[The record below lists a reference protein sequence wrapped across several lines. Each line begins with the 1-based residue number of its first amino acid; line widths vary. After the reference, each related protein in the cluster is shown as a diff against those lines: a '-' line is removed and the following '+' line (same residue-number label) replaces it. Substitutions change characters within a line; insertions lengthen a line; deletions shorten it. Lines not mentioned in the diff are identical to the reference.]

1 MTRHFIPAQE
11 SFDEWRKDPE
21 YVKAYDALEEE
32 FALYAQKVAAGEGYP
47 GKPQPQ
53 SARIRRRS

>member
-1 MTRHFIPAQE
+1 MKKKFIPASV

-32 FALYAQKVAAGEGYP
+32 FVHAQMVID
-47 GKPQPQ
+47 
-53 SARIRRRS
+53 SDARLEDTVPILPSTSL